1 MISWRSI
8 YKILQKFKNL
18 NKWNKTKMNTA
29 MKRKNDLSSQWKN
42 VYENNK
48 LLYLLKIALF
58 KKI

>member
-29 MKRKNDLSSQWKN
+29 MKRKNDLSSQLKN